1 MRIKAQARTPSIL
14 SCSRRTDVWL
24 GPQQNL
30 GSKMWKSSTTGYLY
44 WKIMG
49 KIDINWQ
56 IGHQNCGV
64 LMFCDSII
72 QHWSWKSWNSLQFI
86 HSFYCNMGSDGGL
99 QILFLGASC
108 SKNTH
113 VAAVAMQQKFGT
125 FGLFSIDWKFHNH
138 NWFSYFSEGQRGRYT
153 TSQNRLNW
161 RFD

>member
-1 MRIKAQARTPSIL
+1 MCGLDHNKTWVVKCESRLQLVIFIGKLWGKLISIGKLVIKTVEFWCFVIR
-14 SCSRRTDVWL
+14 
-24 GPQQNL
+24 
-30 GSKMWKSSTTGYLY
+30 SS
-44 WKIMG
+44 
-49 KIDINWQ
+49 N
-56 IGHQNCGV
+56 IGAGN
-64 LMFCDSII
+64 
-72 QHWSWKSWNSLQFI
+72 SWNSLQFI